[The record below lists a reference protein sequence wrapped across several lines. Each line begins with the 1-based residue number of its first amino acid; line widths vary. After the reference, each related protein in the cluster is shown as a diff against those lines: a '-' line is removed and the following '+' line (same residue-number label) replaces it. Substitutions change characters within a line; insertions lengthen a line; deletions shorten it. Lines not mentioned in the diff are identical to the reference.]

1 MARKYDTDVVIC
13 GAGPT
18 GLTLAIELARRN
30 VSFRLIDKSPEP
42 FPGSRGKGIQ
52 ARTQEVFEDLGIL
65 DRVVASGGQYPTA
78 RVYTDGGPIDRAAV
92 PPPPTPAEPYHL
104 ALLVPQFLT
113 ERRMRERLA
122 ELGHAAEFGRPLV
135 GFEQDDEVVT
145 AHIGGAHGEE
155 TVRARYLVGADGGS
169 SFVRKTLGVAFPG
182 RTLGVEAVVADLR
195 VEGLSW
201 DLWHRWGDG
210 TQGREFSLCP
220 LYGTD
225 MYQLMAAA
233 PAEGEVDLTPEGLT
247 ALARERTGRDDIVV
261 REVSWA
267 SVFTMQARLADSY
280 RVGRVFLAGDA
291 AHCHPPTGGQGL
303 NTSVQDAYNLG
314 WKIAAVI
321 DGASAALLD
330 TYEEERRAIAE
341 DMLGLTKRLLG
352 EAKAGGMRRGRDVM
366 QLDVGYRG
374 SSLGLPC
381 PGRDKGVLPGDRA
394 PDAPVT
400 GAAGQTVR
408 LFHLFQ
414 GTHWTLLGYE
424 PGTAT
429 IAPRRGLRIH
439 IVGAD
444 IHDTQGHVRDAYGL
458 EAGDWA
464 LIRPDGYVAA
474 VVGTA
479 GLGSIESFLDRV
491 GVRPV
496 R

>member
-1 MARKYDTDVVIC
+1 MARAYHTDVIIC

-30 VSFRLIDKSPEP
+30 VAFRLLDRSPQP

-52 ARTQEVFEDLGIL
+52 PRTQELLEDLGIL
-65 DRVVASGGQYPTA
+65 DRVVASGGEYPTA
-78 RVYTDGGPIDRAAV
+78 RSYTDAGPIDRAAT

-122 ELGHAAEFGRPLV
+122 ELGHAAEFGRELI
-135 GFEQDDEVVT
+135 GFEQDDDGVT
-145 AHIGGAHGEE
+145 ARIAGADGAE

-182 RTLGVEAVVADLR
+182 RSLGVAAIVADVR
-195 VEGLSW
+195 VDGLAW
-201 DLWHRWGDG
+201 DVWHRWGDG
-210 TQGREFSLCP
+210 TRGREFSLCP

-225 MYQLMAAA
+225 LYQLMAAA
-233 PAEGEVDLTPEGLT
+233 PAEGEPDLTPAGLT
-247 ALARERTGRDDIVV
+247 ALARERTGRDDIVI
-261 REVSWA
+261 REVAWA
-267 SVFTMQARLADSY
+267 SAFTMQARLADAY
-280 RVGRVFLAGDA
+280 RVGRVLLAGDA
-291 AHCHPPTGGQGL
+291 AHCHPPTGAQGL

-314 WKIAAVI
+314 WKLAAVL
-321 DGASAALLD
+321 DGAPAGLLD
-330 TYEEERRAIAE
+330 TYEEERRAVAA

-352 EAKAGGMRRGRDVM
+352 EARAGEMRRGRDVT
-366 QLDVGYRG
+366 QLDIGYRG

-400 GAAGQTVR
+400 GAAGQATR
-408 LFHLFQ
+408 LFQLFR

-424 PGTAT
+424 PGTAA

-439 IVGAD
+439 VVGGD
-444 IHDTQGHVRDAYGL
+444 IRDTWGHVRDAYGL
-458 EAGDWA
+458 EPGEWA

-474 VVGTA
+474 VTGTA
-479 GLGSIESFLDRV
+479 GLGSIESLLDRV

-496 R
+496 H